1 MADVASAKEPTF
13 AEKVEKL
20 EDFIFKIEAYATFL
34 GNRLKDF
41 NLVRRS
47 PNGKDTATPVFKQSP
62 NMPGGPGKI
71 SLRGYQELG
80 GQWLVD
86 LVFNGMNGIL
96 ADEIG
101 LGKTIQVIAVIAH
114 LIHQGYPGPFL
125 IVAPL
130 STLMNW
136 EFEFTRWCPTIQT
149 CLYHGSK
156 AERKELRQK
165 KMGMSKSRNGPVMI
179 TSYNILMSDIANFH
193 KYEWSYLV
201 VDEGRGLHSIDCR
214 LMRELISLKC
224 QQRLLLTR
232 TPLQINLSE
241 IWSLFSFLM
250 PEPFSFGTP
259 PLVREDFL
267 VLGTKELDVIVNRLH
282 RILSPFVMRRL
293 KADVTQEL
301 PNQNED
307 EQNRTPSLSEQFN
320 IACAA
325 QNVERVRTLL
335 AIDGSLVNQVN
346 RKTGYIPLGFACLK
360 GHTDIAEALLAIND
374 IQINKTTHLTGTP
387 LFIACY
393 SGSANMVKLLLKNN
407 DILVNQVTPR
417 GETPLH
423 AACNSGHVEIV
434 RMLLNRQ
441 ECEVGNND
449 LYIACQEGYGKVVNV
464 LLAYLDQELQMP
476 QFIKNSFLNHA
487 NKNGQ
492 TSLFVACQE
501 GRIEVIQSLLK
512 RKEIQVNLSSKS
524 GTSPLLMACWEKQV
538 EVVRLLLTRKG
549 IQVNTAR
556 NDGVTPLH
564 VACLRGYVEIMHLL
578 LEMQGIKINQT
589 TKHGRTPLY
598 YAIKN
603 NVLNHANKNQE
614 GRIEVIQALLQR
626 KEIQVN
632 LSSKSGISPL
642 LAACWEKQVEVVRLL
657 LTRKGIQINTAGNDG
672 VTPLHVACLHGQVEI
687 MHLLLEMQGIKIN
700 QTTKHGRTP
709 LYNACRKGRV
719 EAVSILLQREDVQIN
734 QATRVR
740 KMTPLHIAT
749 KKDHAKIVRLLLNKK
764 GINAT
769 AVDKYN
775 YTPLMRATQN
785 ANIEMIMVFLQEGVG
800 HNQVDEWFDIEVTVS
815 ARIALYKHVLIL
827 PIQHQALLNFHL
839 CRVST
844 QNTPTPTSAL
854 KVFNVRWPKLIE
866 AKIESF
872 LLPSVKARHTMQQI
886 VSYWVSTLHE
896 HDSEE
901 ETQLYRAVGEL
912 DVDAVRF
919 LLLQDGI
926 RVNQYSGPLFV
937 LNWNNVDGVYESDVG
952 ESESDQ
958 ESDEIL
964 ETPLNQLIRK
974 MEQHN
979 HVMWSVPNEAQ
990 SKHRWFI
997 DDNKYGKWKEIK
1009 QLLKDSGGDMNWEG
1023 YDPRGPFFG
1032 ER

>member
-80 GQWLVD
+80 GQWLED

-201 VDEGRGLHSIDCR
+201 VDEGRGLHNIDCR

-241 IWSLFSFLM
+241 MWSLFSFLM

-393 SGSANMVKLLLKNN
+393 SGSANMVELLLKNN

-501 GRIEVIQSLLK
+501 GRIEVIQALLK

-564 VACLRGYVEIMHLL
+564 VACLRGY
-578 LEMQGIKINQT
+578 
-589 TKHGRTPLY
+589 
-598 YAIKN
+598 
-603 NVLNHANKNQE
+603 
-614 GRIEVIQALLQR
+614 
-626 KEIQVN
+626 
-632 LSSKSGISPL
+632 
-642 LAACWEKQVEVVRLL
+642 
-657 LTRKGIQINTAGNDG
+657 
-672 VTPLHVACLHGQVEI
+672 VEI